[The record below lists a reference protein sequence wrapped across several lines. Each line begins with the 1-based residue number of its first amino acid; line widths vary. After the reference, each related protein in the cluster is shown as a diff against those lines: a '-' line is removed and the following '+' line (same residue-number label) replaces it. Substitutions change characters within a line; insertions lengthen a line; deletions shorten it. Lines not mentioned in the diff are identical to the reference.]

1 MTTDSLEN
9 RYSHNDFKDN
19 PESQVPCVIMLDTSL
34 SMAGVAIDEVN
45 AGIRRFKEELAK
57 DELTERRADIAVV
70 AFNHGYDVVQDFG
83 RLADFN
89 PPRLAASGGTRF
101 APAINR
107 ALDMI
112 EARKAAYRAAGLS
125 YYRPIA
131 MLVTDGRPEHDT
143 PDDLAKV
150 AERIKESENG
160 RHLVFWAIGTERAD
174 MDALSRLSSRPPKML
189 AGTKFGE
196 MFEWLSAS
204 ISRISHSAIDEEVE
218 LPSTSGWSR
227 Y

>member
-1 MTTDSLEN
+1 MSIGSLEN
-9 RYSHNDFKDN
+9 QYNQNDFTDN
-19 PESQVPCVIMLDTSL
+19 PESQVPFVIMLDASL

-45 AGIRRFKEELAK
+45 AGIRRLKEELIK
-57 DELTERRADIAVV
+57 DELTERRADIAVIV
-70 AFNHGYDVVQDFG
+70 FNHGYDVVQDFG

-89 PPRLAASGGTRF
+89 PPRLAASGGTRL

-125 YYRPIA
+125 YYRPVA
-131 MLVTDGRPEHDT
+131 MLVTDGRPEHDS
-143 PDDLAKV
+143 PEDLVKV
-150 AERIKESENG
+150 AARIKESENG
-160 RHLVFWAIGTERAD
+160 RSLTFWAIGTERAD
-174 MDALSRLSSRPPKML
+174 MDALSRLCNLPPKML
-189 AGTKFGE
+189 AGTKFLE
-196 MFEWLSAS
+196 LFQWLSAS
-204 ISRISHSAIDEEVE
+204 ISRISHSAIGEDVE